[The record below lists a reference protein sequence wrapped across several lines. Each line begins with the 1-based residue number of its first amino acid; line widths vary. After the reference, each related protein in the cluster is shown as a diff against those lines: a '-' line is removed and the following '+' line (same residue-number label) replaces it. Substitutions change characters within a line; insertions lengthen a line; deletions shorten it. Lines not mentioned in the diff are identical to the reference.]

1 MRANNFMGIVF
12 SNIHEECVSELTSVR
27 TMGSLPFGGRYRMID
42 FPLSMLVNS
51 GISKVGVI
59 TKRNY
64 RSLMDHLGT
73 GKSWDLSRKR
83 DGMIILPPF
92 DYGVAGLNH
101 GKMESLRGIS
111 NFIERSDEEYVVIT
125 DSNVLCNFDLE
136 KMLECH
142 IAGDADITIAYKRGK
157 KPLGLNNL
165 MTFTMGRGKR
175 ITEIAIDEKS
185 EATAN
190 YSLNI
195 LVMRKLLLQRLINT
209 AMSHNM
215 SNFERDIIQANV
227 DSLKI
232 VGYRVDDLALTI
244 DSLSSYYKANIA
256 LLDNDVRRALFTR
269 ERPVYTKIHDEMPA
283 LYGHN
288 SQVSNSLIADGCVI
302 EGTVENS
309 ILFRGVRVAKG
320 AVVRNSI
327 IMQSGTIGEKAE
339 IDCVI
344 TDKNV
349 TVKPRVT
356 LKGAKTYPI
365 YVGKNSTV

>member
-12 SNIHEECVSELTSVR
+12 SNVHEECISELTSVR
-27 TMGSLPFGGRYRMID
+27 TMGSVPFGGRYRMID
-42 FPLSMLVNS
+42 FPLSMLVNN

-92 DYGVAGLNH
+92 DYGAAGLNH

-111 NFIERSDEEYVVIT
+111 NFIERADEEYVVIT

-136 KMLECH
+136 EMIKSH
-142 IAGDADITIAYKRGK
+142 GASGADITIAYKRGK
-157 KPLGLNNL
+157 KPSGLDNL
-165 MTFTMGRGKR
+165 MTFTLGRGKR
-175 ITEIAIDEKS
+175 ITEIAIDEKGDS
-185 EATAN
+185 VAN

-195 LVMRKLLLQRLINT
+195 FIMRKLLLQRLIST
-209 AMSHNM
+209 AMSHNL
-215 SNFERDIIQANV
+215 SNFERDVIQSNV

-232 VGYRVDDLALTI
+232 CGYRVDDFAITI
-244 DSLSSYYKANIA
+244 DSLAAYYRANIS

-283 LYGHN
+283 LYGEGSN
-288 SQVSNSLIADGCVI
+288 VSNSLIADGCVI

-309 ILFRGVRVAKG
+309 ILFRGVHIAKG

-327 IMQSGTIGEKAE
+327 IMQGSKIGEKAE

-349 TVKPRVT
+349 TVKPRVS

-365 YVGKNSTV
+365 YIGKNSVV